1 MVQNRHMHLN
11 LRLGFYW
18 ILASLWLP
26 MVTSAQSFDTDFG
39 KNRVQYND
47 DFKYWS
53 QYESANFVVYWY
65 GKGKNIAHTIIQMAE
80 LDHDFIRKQVEHR
93 ISDKIEILVYVDLS
107 DFKQSNIGRDEV
119 FTSESG
125 ETRIVGTK
133 MLVYFDGD
141 HVRLREKIREGIA
154 SVYLSSMLFG
164 SNFQEVVQNAVL
176 LDLPSWY
183 KPGFVSYA
191 GNAWNLII
199 EDELRELLLSK
210 PKYYNFE
217 KFAQKYPRI
226 AGHSMWYYLRTNY
239 GRSTVSNLLYLTRI
253 TRNFEKSVEFVLN
266 TPLRQIYEEW
276 ADYYESRF
284 VQEEGK
290 FDEPAGKE
298 IRLANKKNQPITHLQ
313 PSHDGKWL
321 LYSVNNAGKSCIY
334 IKNNE
339 SGISKRLFS
348 QHFKNKFQEA
358 DTEYPH
364 FCWSD
369 NDKEFYV
376 TTQRRDQIYIRKYNI
391 QDFKY
396 AEQLLPN
403 EVQRVYS
410 IGYIDKR
417 YLLLN
422 ASVDGFSDLMIYDT
436 KEREVLPLTNDYFD
450 DLNASVINYQGGKA
464 VLFVSNRTVEHILPM
479 KLDTVLP
486 LGTMD
491 VFLYPLPAVK
501 DKNDLKSIPRSLE
514 RLTQTPEDSEIQ
526 PVWIG
531 NNTFVYKSG
540 KSGLFNLY
548 AKNISTGLETPL
560 TNLPANLISFG
571 AGEAQ
576 EFYLHLYY
584 DQAHRVYV
592 RKGIEKKVPFETNLA
607 KSKLK
612 KETTEETV
620 QEIVYTEIP
629 DHLKFQTV
637 FPDVSTLTIV
647 NPVVNNKAGVHEAT
661 DDLNE
666 VNGRIVPIKNTGIT
680 AAGLKFRI
688 DKLTARMDNEILF
701 EGLELAQ
708 GQNKEVN
715 QIPMGFLAKAAFT
728 DIFEDYRLEA
738 GTRISTNLDGAEFFL
753 TYDNNKKLIDKRW
766 AFYLRNQTEKS
777 YVEFIPP
784 LKSKKQTLIGMYS
797 LRYPLDLHQ
806 SFRATASLRMDK
818 QYFKAS
824 EISTLSAVPVYE
836 KRLGLRVEYVFDN
849 SFQYAL
855 NILHGAR
862 MKFYAE
868 AMNQFNFEPGNN
880 FHVDLNQGFTAV
892 LGMDA
897 RYYQPVLNHSI
908 VAVRLTSATSLGSKP
923 NIYYLG
929 SVNNN
934 LFPSF
939 DNSIP
944 LPQDQD
950 FAFKTN
956 VPHLRGF
963 KSNIRNGS
971 SYALFNSE
979 LRVPLFMYLLGKDR
993 GASLIRNFQ
1002 LIAFFDAGL
1011 AWYGAG
1017 PYSSKNP
1024 LNSVQVKDVLVEL
1037 DIQYFRDPLVM
1048 GYGWGARTQLLGYFI
1063 RLDIAHGIETKK
1075 SLPAM
1080 YHLGIGLDF

>member
-1 MVQNRHMHLN
+1 MRINKIFVS
-11 LRLGFYW
+11 LGV
-18 ILASLWLP
+18 LAVAMLP
-26 MVTSAQSFDTDFG
+26 GFVYAQSFDTDFG

-53 QYESANFVVYWY
+53 QYESENFIVYWY
-65 GKGKNIAHTIIQMAE
+65 GKGKNVAHTIIQMAE
-80 LDHDFIRKQVEHR
+80 LDHDLIRKQVEHR
-93 ISDKIEILVYVDLS
+93 ISDKIEIIVYVDLS

-125 ETRIVGTK
+125 ETRIVGAK
-133 MLVYFDGD
+133 MLVYFDGN
-141 HVRLREKIREGIA
+141 HVHLREKIREGIA

-191 GNAWNLII
+191 GNAWNITI
-199 EDELRELLLSK
+199 EDELRELLLSN
-210 PKYYNFE
+210 PKYYQFE
-217 KFAQKYPRI
+217 KFSQKYPRI

-276 ADYYESRF
+276 ADYYESRYTL
-284 VQEEGK
+284 EEGK
-290 FDEPAGKE
+290 FDEKPGTE
-298 IRLANKKNQPITHLQ
+298 IKLKNKKNQPITSLA
-313 PSHDGKWL
+313 PSGNGKWL
-321 LYSVNNAGKSCIY
+321 LYAVNNSGKSCIY
-334 IKNNE
+334 LRNNE
-339 SGISKRLFS
+339 TGKSQRLFS
-348 QHFKNKFQEA
+348 QHFKNRFQEA

-369 NDKEFYV
+369 GDKEFFIS
-376 TTQRRDQIYIRKYNI
+376 TQRRDNVYIRKYNI
-391 QDFKY
+391 QDLKY

-403 EVQRVYS
+403 EVQRLYS
-410 IGYIDKR
+410 LSYIDKR
-417 YLLLN
+417 YLLIN
-422 ASVDGFSDLMIYDT
+422 AAIDGFSDIMIYDT
-436 KEREVLPLTNDYFD
+436 KEREVLPLTSDYFD
-450 DLNASVINYQGGKA
+450 DLDASVVNYQGGKA
-464 VLFVSNRTVEHILPM
+464 VLFSSNRTVEHILPM

-491 VFLYPLPAVK
+491 IFLYPLPSVK
-501 DKNDLKSIPRSLE
+501 DKNDLKNIPRTLE
-514 RLTQTPEDSEIQ
+514 RLTQTPDDSETQ

-531 NNTFVYKSG
+531 NNTFVFKSE
-540 KSGLFNLY
+540 KSGLVNLY
-548 AKNISTGLETPL
+548 AKDIATGAETPL
-560 TNLPANLISFG
+560 TNLAGNLLSYG
-571 AGEAQ
+571 TSDSRD
-576 EFYLHLYY
+576 FYLHLFY
-584 DQAHRVYV
+584 DRANRVFLK
-592 RKGIEKKVPFETNLA
+592 KGMEGTVPFETNLA
-607 KSKLK
+607 KSRTKNQ
-612 KETTEETV
+612 KEEEPV
-620 QEIVYTEIP
+620 QEVVYTEIP

-637 FPDVSTLTIV
+637 FEDVNSLSIV
-647 NPVVNNKAGVHEAT
+647 NPVVSKKTGVHEST
-661 DDLNE
+661 DNIYE
-666 VNGRIVPIKNTGIT
+666 VNERIIPIKNTGIT

-708 GQNKEVN
+708 GQNREVN

-738 GTRISTNLDGAEFFL
+738 GTRISTNLDGAEFFF
-753 TYDNNKKLIDKRW
+753 TFDNNKKLIDKRW
-766 AFYLRNQTEKS
+766 AFYLRNQTERS

-797 LRYPLDLHQ
+797 LRYPVDLHQ
-806 SFRATASLRMDK
+806 SFRAFASLRMDK
-818 QYFKAS
+818 QYFKAT
-824 EISTLSAVPVYE
+824 EITTLSEVPIYE
-836 KRLGLRVEYVFDN
+836 KRLGLRFEYVFDN
-849 SFQYAL
+849 SYQYAL

-862 MKFYAE
+862 MKFYVE
-868 AMNQFNFEPGNN
+868 AMNQFNFEPANN
-880 FHVDLNQGFTAV
+880 FQVDFNQGFTTV

-908 VAVRLTSATSLGSKP
+908 FAFRFTSATSLGSKP

-929 SVNNN
+929 GVNNN

-979 LRVPLFMYLLGKDR
+979 IRLPLFTYLLGKDR

-1024 LNSVQVKDVLVEL
+1024 LNSVQVKDVLIEL

-1063 RLDIAHGIETKK
+1063 RLDIAHGIETKR